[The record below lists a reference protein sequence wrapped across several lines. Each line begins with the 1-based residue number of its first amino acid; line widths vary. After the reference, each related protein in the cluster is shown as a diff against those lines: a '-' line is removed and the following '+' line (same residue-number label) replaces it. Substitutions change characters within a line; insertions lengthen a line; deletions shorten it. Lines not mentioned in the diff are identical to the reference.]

1 MKKLLLTLSFL
12 AFAVPAQADM
22 PEYMKDG
29 VITVT
34 LKDGNVYTFSTNEYK
49 VVRRGQPASVL
60 GQVQLR
66 PIQVVEEKVEE
77 KDANYSYSV
86 ILHTGLGRDGLSTGH
101 NGSQYYVTERD
112 QSVLGLTF
120 CANDK
125 PDRTKLRMGICGTA
139 LTNSTF
145 LFGLKLDFE

>member
-49 VVRRGQPASVL
+49 VVRRGQPAPVL

-66 PIQVVEEKVEE
+66 PIQVVEEKVAT
-77 KDANYSYSV
+77 KRSNTV
-86 ILHTGLGRDGLSTGH
+86 MLHAGIGQDGLSLSKPS
-101 NGSQYYVTERD
+101 NQYKVTERD
-112 QSVLGLTF
+112 APVVGVTLCRNERMLLDRNSRGGV
-120 CANDK
+120 CA
-125 PDRTKLRMGICGTA
+125 TA
-139 LTNSTF
+139 LSNRTF